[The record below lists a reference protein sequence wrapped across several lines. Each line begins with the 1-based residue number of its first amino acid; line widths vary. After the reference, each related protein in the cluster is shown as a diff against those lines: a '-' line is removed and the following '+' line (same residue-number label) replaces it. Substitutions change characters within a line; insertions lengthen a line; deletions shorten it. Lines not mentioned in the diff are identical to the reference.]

1 MIILRLLRKQVR
13 SMKRYLLK
21 VGDKSTTGG
30 IVIEGVDSCTHHGTA
45 LTFVGAQVVCNACRS
60 TGVIAAQGPRW
71 PDHLMGKEQALDG
84 DLCLCKCH
92 PPPVMI
98 ASQTDSFHS
107 FESHNLAEMG
117 YGSPVQSLTEE
128 YRGNYDERVR
138 VLDAN
143 SQPVCS
149 SPYHIRTSTGAV
161 YKGLT
166 DAQGYCPRVYT
177 KDVSKLDIA
186 VGLQALERWEQ

>member
-1 MIILRLLRKQVR
+1 
-13 SMKRYLLK
+13 MKRYLLK

-30 IVIEGVDSCTHHGTA
+30 IVIEGIDSCTHHGTA
-45 LTFVGAQVVCNACRS
+45 LTFVGAQVVCSACQS

-71 PDHLMGKEQALDG
+71 PDHMMGKERALDG
-84 DLCLCKCH
+84 DVCLCKCH

-107 FESHNLAEMG
+107 FESDKLAEME
-117 YGSPVQSLTEE
+117 YGPSGQSLTEE
-128 YRGNYDERVR
+128 YRGNCDERVR
-138 VLDAN
+138 VLDGN
-143 SQPVCS
+143 NQPVCG
-149 SPYHIRTSTGAV
+149 SPYHIRTSAGAV

-166 DAQGYCPRVYT
+166 DSQGYCPRVYT

-186 VGLQALERWEQ
+186 VGLQALELWEQ

>member
-1 MIILRLLRKQVR
+1 
-13 SMKRYLLK
+13 MKRYLLK

-45 LTFVGAQVVCNACRS
+45 LTFVGAQVVCNACES

-71 PDHLMGKEQALDG
+71 PDHMMGKEQALDG

-117 YGSPVQSLTEE
+117 YGPSGQSLTEE
-128 YRGNYDERVR
+128 YRGNCDERVR
-138 VLDAN
+138 VLDGN
-143 SQPVCS
+143 NQPVCS
-149 SPYHIRTSTGAV
+149 SPYHIRTSAGAV

-166 DAQGYCPRVYT
+166 DSQGYCPRVYT

>member
-1 MIILRLLRKQVR
+1 
-13 SMKRYLLK
+13 
-21 VGDKSTTGG
+21 
-30 IVIEGVDSCTHHGTA
+30 
-45 LTFVGAQVVCNACRS
+45 
-60 TGVIAAQGPRW
+60 
-71 PDHLMGKEQALDG
+71 
-84 DLCLCKCH
+84 
-92 PPPVMI
+92 MI

-143 SQPVCS
+143 SQPVRS

>member
-1 MIILRLLRKQVR
+1 MIILHLLREQVK

-30 IVIEGVDSCTHHGTA
+30 VVIEGVGSCTHHGTA
-45 LTFVGAQVVCNACRS
+45 LTFVGAQVVCNACQF
-60 TGVIAAQGPRW
+60 TGVIAARGPRW

-117 YGSPVQSLTEE
+117 YGSSGQSLTEE
-128 YRGNYDERVR
+128 YRGNCDERVR
-138 VLDAN
+138 VLDAKN
-143 SQPVCS
+143 QPVCS

-166 DAQGYCPRVYT
+166 DSQGYCPRVYT